1 MLKLTEEEK
10 LSEDS
15 FLLREEGAHLHALS
29 LNLLQLLTEEA
40 QGELGVVIEAA
51 EAGIS
56 GQQWATE
63 AVQQGRAK
71 F

>member
-1 MLKLTEEEK
+1 MLKLAEEEE
-10 LSEDS
+10 LPEDS

-40 QGELGVVIEAA
+40 QGQLGVVVEAA

-56 GQQWATE
+56 G
-63 AVQQGRAK
+63 
-71 F
+71 

>member
-1 MLKLTEEEK
+1 MLKLAEEEE
-10 LSEDS
+10 LPEDS

-40 QGELGVVIEAA
+40 QGELGVVVEAA

-56 GQQWATE
+56 G
-63 AVQQGRAK
+63 
-71 F
+71 